1 MRYHS
6 GLGIG
11 HIGIPNFNWG
21 TASMEVELEENTTS
35 LGTLSKGLEAAP
47 LVNDGEGSF
56 GLEEEELQQQDHDEQ
71 VNEPDDQDSDHAYDD
86 CDGDVHSDL
95 EDDCNSLASIG
106 GSSID
111 LEEGYDD

>member
-1 MRYHS
+1 M
-6 GLGIG
+6 
-11 HIGIPNFNWG
+11 
-21 TASMEVELEENTTS
+21 
-35 LGTLSKGLEAAP
+35 GLEAA
-47 LVNDGEGSF
+47 LVNNGESSL

-86 CDGDVHSDL
+86 YNDDAHSDSV

-111 LEEGYDD
+111 LEQGYDNN